1 MDGDGWFERWSQRTR
16 TPSMRALRASGFFD
30 SYMFVY
36 TDDNIVG
43 YTTGL
48 CDIFKEAEVMSIMD
62 LDKMYEKLSYEEHT
76 FYWYVTPGKSIEDGL
91 VELKVYDDITRML
104 KELGGDRKVTVLFEH
119 FRGVNR
125 RKGLDEG
132 SSVLI
137 EEEEVVAVGSES
149 LGEQEGVEETEGTI
163 HTEDVV
169 DKDAWSSDSDS
180 STEFDDDFEEPEYME
195 RFEDKKVEVEGGVI
209 FDEPNTDVEE
219 QNEEPEV
226 NDVDL
231 DDEQKQALR
240 ELGRLNRKRK
250 SQRIKLR
257 HNYDFYDGVFE
268 WKEVQLE
275 VGRSV

>member
-43 YTTGL
+43 YTKGL

-91 VELKVYDDITRML
+91 VKLKVYDDITRML
-104 KELGGDRKVTVLFEH
+104 KELGGDRK
-119 FRGVNR
+119 
-125 RKGLDEG
+125 
-132 SSVLI
+132 
-137 EEEEVVAVGSES
+137 
-149 LGEQEGVEETEGTI
+149 EGVEETEGTI

-169 DKDAWSSDSDS
+169 DKDAWSSNSDS

-195 RFEDKKVEVEGGVI
+195 RFEDKEVEVEGGVI